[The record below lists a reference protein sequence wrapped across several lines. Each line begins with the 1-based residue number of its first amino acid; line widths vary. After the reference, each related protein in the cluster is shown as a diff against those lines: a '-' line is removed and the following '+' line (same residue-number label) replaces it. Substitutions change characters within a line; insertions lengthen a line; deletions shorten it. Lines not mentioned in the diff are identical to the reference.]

1 MNYSKKIILI
11 SLSSLCL
18 LHMGKESSI
27 ESTQHPDINFQGT
40 ILFPSAQYNKTLAP
54 LLVDNITIGG
64 NYKKIIV
71 FLPQEAAE
79 PTDPKRP
86 HQKKLASNPKNG
98 IKFELDLDQL
108 DKIAVADKKEY
119 WIYTKKNKRASV
131 EYIEITVHF
140 KNDEHT
146 VKHYLIE
153 RTRKIKA
160 REIDN
165 NVYLETGFAGIDE
178 IIFTGYTE
186 KDIVEAPAEKKIIN
200 NTRSTKNPLH

>member
-1 MNYSKKIILI
+1 MNYTKKILLI

-27 ESTQHPDINFQGT
+27 ESTQHPDVNFQGT
-40 ILFPSAQYNKTLAP
+40 IFFPSAQYNKAPDP

-64 NYKKIIV
+64 NYKKIVV
-71 FLPQEAAE
+71 FLPQETTE
-79 PTDPKRP
+79 PTDPKKP
-86 HQKKLASNPKNG
+86 HQKKLSNNPKNG

-108 DKIAVADKKEY
+108 DKITVNDRKEY

-140 KNDEHT
+140 KNDERT
-146 VKHYLIE
+146 VKRYLIE
-153 RTRKIKA
+153 RTKKIKA

-165 NVYLETGFAGIDE
+165 NVYLETGFAGIDG
-178 IIFTGYTE
+178 ITFTGYAKKE
-186 KDIVEAPAEKKIIN
+186 IVEVPSEKK
-200 NTRSTKNPLH
+200 